1 MMMMLG
7 APTKARIKVSNS
19 IEMYTAT
26 EIRRFAADMLRSCRR
41 KPSRKLQINA
51 RTRERIYF
59 VSRHTHKSGDAVV
72 CCGV

>member
-41 KPSRKLQINA
+41 KPSRKLQIT
-51 RTRERIYF
+51 RTHTRERAD
-59 VSRHTHKSGDAVV
+59 RGGEHKQR
-72 CCGV
+72 